1 MDGPKIFLVKIFLL
15 LTVLF
20 LYAGCQKETE
30 KTLGSID
37 SLILQLESKSTT
49 EDNYLEVVDSLFLL
63 SEQENSH
70 NGKAAALHF
79 LANYYYSK
87 NDYRQTLALCDSSN
101 EIAITHRNFPI
112 LIKNYDRI
120 AKTYN
125 RLRERDSSIIYFLK
139 TAEISQIAKDSTELG
154 KAYNN
159 TGFIFWQGSK
169 FDSAIHY
176 FEKALEIR
184 KKLNNKEFLS
194 STLNNMGTVYYQW
207 QIFDRALEYYFQSL
221 EIKKEIEDNFNVP
234 LVLTNIGIVYKET
247 NQPDKAIEYYKES
260 IEYAKK
266 YENIEGLGYA
276 YNSIGS
282 VYLSIN
288 VDSSIYYFNKSLETY
303 KSINQPGGIIISLK
317 GLGENYIKL
326 NMLKEARETF
336 NEILTIA
343 ETENIPLRIAEASI
357 YLGDINLRENK
368 VDIAKTNFLKA
379 IEIGESHN
387 IRVYLRDAYKK
398 IAEVYEKT
406 GDHSLAYSMFTKYD
420 VLRNEIDNEET
431 ERNINELK
439 SRFEFERFQ
448 REIDTERFKTH
459 RQRDYLIAAGIF
471 LFFACLLLI
480 FVLRSNHKRGKL
492 NKILHAHNSLI
503 EKQSIE
509 LKDKNEELHALNLSK
524 DKLFSIIAHDLRNPF
539 FALINYST
547 FLKEDYSSLTEEEK
561 EEYITNIYHTTASTY
576 ELLENLLNLSA
587 SRTGKITYKPIE
599 VKIKT
604 IVEKIIDLYEHP
616 IKTKKLTVN
625 NYINDENSIYADH
638 KMVEIIFR
646 NIINNAIKYSENGG
660 QIDVSFD
667 NKNGNATFIIKD
679 NGIGMDE
686 ETRKNLFNEINIT
699 SQKGTRGEKGTG
711 LGLSLCKEFV
721 ERNKGNIEVESS
733 PGKGSSFYITLP
745 VKTLNLVE
753 SD

>member
-1 MDGPKIFLVKIFLL
+1 MDGRINFLVKFFLL

-20 LYAGCQKETE
+20 LYAGCQKETV
-30 KTLGSID
+30 KSLGSID
-37 SLILQLESKSTT
+37 NLILQLESKSAS
-49 EDNYLEVVDSLFLL
+49 DNNFLEKVDSLFLL

-87 NDYRQTLALCDSSN
+87 NDYRQTLVLCDSSN
-101 EIAITHRNFPI
+101 EIAITHRNLPI

-125 RLRERDSSIIYFLK
+125 RLRERDSSIIFFLK

-159 TGFIFWQGSK
+159 TGFIYWQGSK
-169 FDSAIHY
+169 FDSAIYY

-184 KKLNNKEFLS
+184 KKLNNKEHLS

-221 EIKKEIEDNFNVP
+221 EIKKEIEDNFNIP

-260 IEYAKK
+260 IEFAEKFG
-266 YENIEGLGYA
+266 NTEGLGYA
-276 YNSIGS
+276 LNSIGS
-282 VYLSIN
+282 VFLNIN
-288 VDSSIYYFNKSLETY
+288 TDSSIYYFNKSLETY
-303 KSINQPGGIIISLK
+303 RSINQSGGIIISLK

-357 YLGDINLRENK
+357 YLGDINLKENK
-368 VDIAKTNFLKA
+368 VIEAKTNFLKA

-387 IRVYLRDAYKK
+387 LRVYLRDAYKK
-398 IAEVYEKT
+398 IAEVYNKT
-406 GDHSLAYSMFTKYD
+406 GDHFLAYTMFKKYD
-420 VLRNEIDNEET
+420 ILRNEISNEET

-448 REIDTERFKTH
+448 RAIDSERFKTQQ
-459 RQRDYLIAAGIF
+459 QRDYLIAAGIF

-480 FVLRSNHKRGKL
+480 FVLRSNYKRGKL
-492 NKILHAHNSLI
+492 NKILHTHNELI
-503 EKQSIE
+503 QKQSGE
-509 LKDKNEELHALNLSK
+509 LQDKNEELHALNLSK

-547 FLKEDYSSLTEEEK
+547 FLKEDYASLTEEEK
-561 EEYITNIYHTTASTY
+561 EEYIANIYHTTASTY

-587 SRTGKITYKPIE
+587 SRTGKITYKPNV
-599 VKIKT
+599 VKIKS
-604 IVEKIIDLYEHP
+604 IVEKIVDLYEHP
-616 IKTKKLTVN
+616 IKTKKLIVN
-625 NYINDENSIYADH
+625 NYLSDENIVYADH

-646 NIINNAIKYSENGG
+646 NIINNAIKYSEIGG
-660 QIDVSFD
+660 QIDISVYPDKENSV
-667 NKNGNATFIIKD
+667 FIIKD

-721 ERNKGNIEVESS
+721 ERNKGIIKVESS
-733 PGKGSSFYITLP
+733 LGKGSSFYIKLP
-745 VKTLNLVE
+745 TKSLNLAE
-753 SD
+753 ID